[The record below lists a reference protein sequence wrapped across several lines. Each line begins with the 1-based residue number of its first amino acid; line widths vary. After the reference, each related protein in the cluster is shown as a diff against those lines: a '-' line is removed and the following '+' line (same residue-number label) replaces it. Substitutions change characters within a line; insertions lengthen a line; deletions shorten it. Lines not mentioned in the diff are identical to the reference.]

1 MTDRI
6 TDLKYKLSKWDTAL
20 ADQIDNDL
28 YEWINEFNVTRAEA
42 KQLAKADGS
51 PLLVR
56 LYVMLEQDLDDDEI
70 IFKDD
75 KKLQTE

>member
-20 ADQIDNDL
+20 ADEIDNDL
-28 YEWINEFNVTRAEA
+28 YEWINELNVTRAEA
-42 KQLAKADGS
+42 KQIAKADGS
-51 PLLVR
+51 TLQNR

-75 KKLQTE
+75 KK